1 MRHNCVRTLTM
12 AEREEVGPADRA
24 WAADQALTD
33 LYAAHWHSL
42 VRLSWLLVRDQ
53 QLAEETVQDAFVAMH
68 SRWSQLRN
76 QDLALAYLRRCVVN
90 SSRSVLRHRKVENRY
105 LSAETSAR
113 TSQGITN
120 EPSAESRALEHATG
134 ARLLAAL
141 GRLPRREREVLT
153 LRYYLDLSEAQI
165 AVALS
170 ISPGSV
176 KTHAHRG
183 LIALR
188 SEVEGTP

>member
-1 MRHNCVRTLTM
+1 M
-12 AEREEVGPADRA
+12 AEPEEVGPADRA

-134 ARLLAAL
+134 AQLLAAL

-165 AVALS
+165 ADALS

>member
-1 MRHNCVRTLTM
+1 M
-12 AEREEVGPADRA
+12 AEREEVGSAGSM
-24 WAADQALTD
+24 WAADRALTD

-76 QDLALAYLRRCVVN
+76 HDLALAYLRRCVVN
-90 SSRSVLRHRKVENRY
+90 SSRSVLRHRKVEDRY

-113 TSQGITN
+113 TAHGAGE
-120 EPSAESRALEHATG
+120 EPSAEARALERATG
-134 ARLLAAL
+134 ERLVAAL
-141 GRLPRREREVLT
+141 GHLPRRQREVLT

-165 AVALS
+165 ADALS
-170 ISPGSV
+170 ISAGSV
-176 KTHAHRG
+176 KAHAHRG
-183 LIALR
+183 LTALR
-188 SEVEGTP
+188 SDVEATS